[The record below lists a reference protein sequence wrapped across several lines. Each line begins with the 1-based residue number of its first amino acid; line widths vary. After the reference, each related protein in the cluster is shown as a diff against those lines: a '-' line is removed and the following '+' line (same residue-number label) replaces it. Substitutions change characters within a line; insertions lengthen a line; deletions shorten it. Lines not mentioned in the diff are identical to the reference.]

1 MIKRYEACF
10 LFKSEEI
17 EYKGSL
23 EEVRKSLEFFGATDI
38 VSNFI
43 GERALEYP
51 IKKQARGRYEIIEF
65 NMESNNLK
73 ELELRLKLIKN
84 LLRYMILVKIVRKI
98 NTKKLKEEILEN
110 LEIMLTK
117 KVLKVALKSKRQ
129 QVLKAQI
136 FRKNKRVFNG

>member
-65 NMESNNLK
+65 SMEGNNLK
-73 ELELRLKLIKN
+73 ELESRLKLIKN

-98 NTKKLKEEILEN
+98 NTKKIKRRNFREFRDNVDKESF
-110 LEIMLTK
+110 K
-117 KVLKVALKSKRQ
+117 GGSKIETPTDSESADIQ
-129 QVLKAQI
+129 EK
-136 FRKNKRVFNG
+136 

>member
-23 EEVRKSLEFFGATDI
+23 EEVKKALEFFGATEI

-65 NMESNNLK
+65 NMEGNNLK
-73 ELELRLKLIKN
+73 ELESKLKLIKN

-98 NTKKLKEEILEN
+98 NTKKIKRRNFREFRDNVDKDSLKGAS
-110 LEIMLTK
+110 
-117 KVLKVALKSKRQ
+117 KVETTTGSESADIQEK
-129 QVLKAQI
+129 
-136 FRKNKRVFNG
+136 

>member
-23 EEVRKSLEFFGATDI
+23 EEVKKSLEFFGATEI

-65 NMESNNLK
+65 NMECNNLK
-73 ELELRLKLIKN
+73 ELESKLKLIKN

-98 NTKKLKEEILEN
+98 NTKKIKRRNFREFRDNVDKDSLKGAS
-110 LEIMLTK
+110 
-117 KVLKVALKSKRQ
+117 KVETTTGSESTDVQEK
-129 QVLKAQI
+129 
-136 FRKNKRVFNG
+136 

>member
-23 EEVRKSLEFFGATDI
+23 EEVKKSLEFFGATEI

-65 NMESNNLK
+65 NMEGNNLK
-73 ELELRLKLIKN
+73 ELESKLKLIKN

-98 NTKKLKEEILEN
+98 NTKKIKRRNFREFRDNVDKDSLKGAS
-110 LEIMLTK
+110 
-117 KVLKVALKSKRQ
+117 KVETTIGSESTDIQEK
-129 QVLKAQI
+129 
-136 FRKNKRVFNG
+136 

>member
-23 EEVRKSLEFFGATDI
+23 EEVKKCLESFGATNI
-38 VSNFI
+38 VSNSI

-65 NMESNNLK
+65 SMEGNNLK
-73 ELELRLKLIKN
+73 ELESRLKLIKN
-84 LLRYMILVKIVRKI
+84 LLRHMILVKIVRKI
-98 NTKKLKEEILEN
+98 NTKKIKRRSFREFRDNIDKDN
-110 LEIMLTK
+110 LRAVP
-117 KVLKVALKSKRQ
+117 KVETPIVSESIDVQEK
-129 QVLKAQI
+129 
-136 FRKNKRVFNG
+136 

>member
-98 NTKKLKEEILEN
+98 NAKKIKRRNFREFRDNVDKESF
-110 LEIMLTK
+110 K
-117 KVLKVALKSKRQ
+117 GSSKIETPTGSESTDIQ
-129 QVLKAQI
+129 EK
-136 FRKNKRVFNG
+136 

>member
-23 EEVRKSLEFFGATDI
+23 EEVKKSLELYGATDI
-38 VSNFI
+38 ISNFI

-65 NMESNNLK
+65 SMEGNNLK
-73 ELELRLKLIKN
+73 EFESKLKLIKS

-98 NTKKLKEEILEN
+98 NTKKIKRRNFREFKDNIDKEN
-110 LEIMLTK
+110 L
-117 KVLKVALKSKRQ
+117 KSGSKIEVSTSSESADIQ
-129 QVLKAQI
+129 EK
-136 FRKNKRVFNG
+136 

>member
-23 EEVRKSLEFFGATDI
+23 EEVKKSLELFGATDI

-51 IKKQARGRYEIIEF
+51 IKKQARGRYEIIDF
-65 NMESNNLK
+65 SMEGNNLK
-73 ELELRLKLIKN
+73 ELESRLKLIKN

-98 NTKKLKEEILEN
+98 NTKKIKRRNFREFRDNID
-110 LEIMLTK
+110 K
-117 KVLKVALKSKRQ
+117 DSFRGGSKIETPIGSESTDVQ
-129 QVLKAQI
+129 EK
-136 FRKNKRVFNG
+136 

>member
-23 EEVRKSLEFFGATDI
+23 EEVKKSLEFFGATEI

-65 NMESNNLK
+65 NMEGNNLK
-73 ELELRLKLIKN
+73 ELESKLKLIKN

-98 NTKKLKEEILEN
+98 NTKKIKRRNFREFRDNVDKDSLKGASKVETTTGSES
-110 LEIMLTK
+110 TDVQK
-117 KVLKVALKSKRQ
+117 K
-129 QVLKAQI
+129 
-136 FRKNKRVFNG
+136 

>member
-23 EEVRKSLEFFGATDI
+23 EEVRKFLEFFGATDI

-65 NMESNNLK
+65 SMEGNNLK
-73 ELELRLKLIKN
+73 ELESRLKLIKN
-84 LLRYMILVKIVRKI
+84 LLRYMILVKVVRKI
-98 NTKKLKEEILEN
+98 NTKKIKRRNFREFRDNVDKESF
-110 LEIMLTK
+110 K
-117 KVLKVALKSKRQ
+117 GGSKIETPTGSESIDIQ
-129 QVLKAQI
+129 EK
-136 FRKNKRVFNG
+136 

>member
-23 EEVRKSLEFFGATDI
+23 EEVKKSLEFFGATDI

-65 NMESNNLK
+65 SMEGNNLK
-73 ELELRLKLIKN
+73 ELESRLKLIKN

-98 NTKKLKEEILEN
+98 NTKKIKRRNFREFRDNIDKDKDSLKGGSKIETPTDSEN
-110 LEIMLTK
+110 SDIQGK
-117 KVLKVALKSKRQ
+117 
-129 QVLKAQI
+129 
-136 FRKNKRVFNG
+136 

>member
-23 EEVRKSLEFFGATDI
+23 EEVKKSLEFFGATDI
-38 VSNFI
+38 ISNFI

-65 NMESNNLK
+65 SMESNNLK
-73 ELELRLKLIKN
+73 EFESGLKLIKN

-98 NTKKLKEEILEN
+98 NTKKIKRRNFREFRDNSDKDSLKGAS
-110 LEIMLTK
+110 
-117 KVLKVALKSKRQ
+117 KVETITGSESTDIQEK
-129 QVLKAQI
+129 
-136 FRKNKRVFNG
+136 

>member
-23 EEVRKSLEFFGATDI
+23 EEVKKSLELFGATDI
-38 VSNFI
+38 VNNFI

-65 NMESNNLK
+65 SMEGNNLK
-73 ELELRLKLIKN
+73 ELESRLKLIKN
-84 LLRYMILVKIVRKI
+84 LLRYMILVKVVRKI
-98 NTKKLKEEILEN
+98 NTKKIKRRNFREFKDSIDKDGLKGSSKIETPRAPESTEIQE
-110 LEIMLTK
+110 
-117 KVLKVALKSKRQ
+117 R
-129 QVLKAQI
+129 
-136 FRKNKRVFNG
+136 

>member
-10 LFKSEEI
+10 LFKGEEI

-23 EEVRKSLEFFGATDI
+23 EEVKKSLEFFGATDV

-65 NMESNNLK
+65 SMEGNNLK
-73 ELELRLKLIKN
+73 ELESRLKLIKN

-98 NTKKLKEEILEN
+98 NTKKIKRRNFREFRDNIDKDSLKGAS
-110 LEIMLTK
+110 
-117 KVLKVALKSKRQ
+117 KVETPTGRESTDIQEK
-129 QVLKAQI
+129 
-136 FRKNKRVFNG
+136 

>member
-23 EEVRKSLEFFGATDI
+23 EEVKKSLGLYGATDI
-38 VSNFI
+38 ISNFI

-65 NMESNNLK
+65 SMEGNNLK
-73 ELELRLKLIKN
+73 EFESKLKLIKS

-98 NTKKLKEEILEN
+98 NTKKIKRRNFREFKDNIDKEN
-110 LEIMLTK
+110 L
-117 KVLKVALKSKRQ
+117 KSGSKIEVPTSSESADIQ
-129 QVLKAQI
+129 EK
-136 FRKNKRVFNG
+136 

>member
-23 EEVRKSLEFFGATDI
+23 EEVKKSLEFFSATDI

-65 NMESNNLK
+65 SMEGNNLK
-73 ELELRLKLIKN
+73 ELESRLKLIKN

-98 NTKKLKEEILEN
+98 NTKKIKRRNFREFRDNIDKDSLKG
-110 LEIMLTK
+110 TS
-117 KVLKVALKSKRQ
+117 KVETPIGSESTDVQEK
-129 QVLKAQI
+129 
-136 FRKNKRVFNG
+136 

>member
-73 ELELRLKLIKN
+73 ELESRLKLIKN

-98 NTKKLKEEILEN
+98 NTKKIKRRNFREFRDNVDKESF
-110 LEIMLTK
+110 K
-117 KVLKVALKSKRQ
+117 KVALKSKRQ

-136 FRKNKRVFNG
+136 FKKNKRVF

>member
-23 EEVRKSLEFFGATDI
+23 EGVKKSLEFFGATDV

-65 NMESNNLK
+65 SMEGNNLK
-73 ELELRLKLIKN
+73 ELESRLKLIKN

-98 NTKKLKEEILEN
+98 NTKKIKRRNFREFRDNIDKDSLKGAS
-110 LEIMLTK
+110 
-117 KVLKVALKSKRQ
+117 KVETPIGPESTDIQEK
-129 QVLKAQI
+129 
-136 FRKNKRVFNG
+136 

>member
-17 EYKGSL
+17 EYKCSL
-23 EEVRKSLEFFGATDI
+23 EEVRKSLEFFGAIDI

-65 NMESNNLK
+65 SMEGNNLK
-73 ELELRLKLIKN
+73 ELESRLKLIKN

-98 NTKKLKEEILEN
+98 NTKKIKRRNFREFRDNVDKESF
-110 LEIMLTK
+110 K
-117 KVLKVALKSKRQ
+117 GGSKIETPTGSESTDIQ
-129 QVLKAQI
+129 EK
-136 FRKNKRVFNG
+136 

>member
-23 EEVRKSLEFFGATDI
+23 EEVKKSLEFFGATEI

-65 NMESNNLK
+65 SMEGNNLK
-73 ELELRLKLIKN
+73 ELESRLKLIKN

-98 NTKKLKEEILEN
+98 NTKKIKRRNFREFRDNIDKDSLKGAS
-110 LEIMLTK
+110 
-117 KVLKVALKSKRQ
+117 KVETPTGSESTD
-129 QVLKAQI
+129 I
-136 FRKNKRVFNG
+136 

>member
-23 EEVRKSLEFFGATDI
+23 EEVKKSLEFFGATEI

-65 NMESNNLK
+65 NMEGNNLK
-73 ELELRLKLIKN
+73 ELESKLKLIKN

-98 NTKKLKEEILEN
+98 NTKKIKRRNFREFRDNVDKDSLKGAS
-110 LEIMLTK
+110 
-117 KVLKVALKSKRQ
+117 KVEATTGSESTDIQEK
-129 QVLKAQI
+129 
-136 FRKNKRVFNG
+136 

>member
-23 EEVRKSLEFFGATDI
+23 EEVKKSLEFFGATEI

-65 NMESNNLK
+65 NMEGNNLK
-73 ELELRLKLIKN
+73 ELESRLKLIKN

-98 NTKKLKEEILEN
+98 NTKKIKRRNFREFRDN
-110 LEIMLTK
+110 VDK
-117 KVLKVALKSKRQ
+117 DSFKGASKVETTTGSESTDIQEK
-129 QVLKAQI
+129 
-136 FRKNKRVFNG
+136 

>member
-1 MIKRYEACF
+1 MIKKYEACF
-10 LFKSEEI
+10 LFKSEEL

-23 EEVRKSLEFFGATDI
+23 EEVKKSLESFGATDI

-65 NMESNNLK
+65 SMDGNNLK
-73 ELELRLKLIKN
+73 ELESSLKLIKN

-98 NTKKLKEEILEN
+98 NTKKIKRRNFREFRDNVDKESLKGS
-110 LEIMLTK
+110 
-117 KVLKVALKSKRQ
+117 SKIETPTGSESADI
-129 QVLKAQI
+129 KE
-136 FRKNKRVFNG
+136 K

>member
-23 EEVRKSLEFFGATDI
+23 EEVKKSLELFGATDI
-38 VSNFI
+38 VNNFI

-65 NMESNNLK
+65 SMEGNNLK
-73 ELELRLKLIKN
+73 ELESRLKLIKN
-84 LLRYMILVKIVRKI
+84 LLRYMILVKVVRKI
-98 NTKKLKEEILEN
+98 NTKKIKRRNFREFKDSIDKDGLKGSSKIETPRGPESTEIQE
-110 LEIMLTK
+110 
-117 KVLKVALKSKRQ
+117 R
-129 QVLKAQI
+129 
-136 FRKNKRVFNG
+136 

>member
-23 EEVRKSLEFFGATDI
+23 EEVKKSLEFFGATEI

-65 NMESNNLK
+65 SMEGNNLK
-73 ELELRLKLIKN
+73 ELESRLKLIKN
-84 LLRYMILVKIVRKI
+84 LLRYMILVKVVRKI
-98 NTKKLKEEILEN
+98 NTKKIKRRNFREFRDNIDKDSLKGAS
-110 LEIMLTK
+110 
-117 KVLKVALKSKRQ
+117 KVETPTGSESTD
-129 QVLKAQI
+129 I
-136 FRKNKRVFNG
+136 

>member
-23 EEVRKSLEFFGATDI
+23 EEVKKSLELYGATDI
-38 VSNFI
+38 ISNFI

-51 IKKQARGRYEIIEF
+51 IKKQTRGRYEIIEF
-65 NMESNNLK
+65 SMEGNNLK
-73 ELELRLKLIKN
+73 EFESKLKLIKS

-98 NTKKLKEEILEN
+98 NTKKIKRRNFREFKDNIDKEN
-110 LEIMLTK
+110 L
-117 KVLKVALKSKRQ
+117 KSGSKIEVSTSSESADIQ
-129 QVLKAQI
+129 EK
-136 FRKNKRVFNG
+136 

>member
-43 GERALEYP
+43 EERALEYP

-73 ELELRLKLIKN
+73 ELELRFKLIKN

-98 NTKKLKEEILEN
+98 NTKKIKRRNFREFRDNVDKESC
-110 LEIMLTK
+110 K
-117 KVLKVALKSKRQ
+117 GSSKIETPTGSESTDIQ
-129 QVLKAQI
+129 EK
-136 FRKNKRVFNG
+136 

>member
-23 EEVRKSLEFFGATDI
+23 EEVKKSLEFFGATEI

-65 NMESNNLK
+65 NMEGNNLK
-73 ELELRLKLIKN
+73 ELESKLKLIKN

-98 NTKKLKEEILEN
+98 NTKKIKRRNFREFRDNVDKDSLKGAS
-110 LEIMLTK
+110 
-117 KVLKVALKSKRQ
+117 KVETTIGSESTDVQEK
-129 QVLKAQI
+129 
-136 FRKNKRVFNG
+136 

>member
-98 NTKKLKEEILEN
+98 NTKKIKRRNFREFRDNVDKESFKGSSKIET
-110 LEIMLTK
+110 LTGSESTDIQEK
-117 KVLKVALKSKRQ
+117 
-129 QVLKAQI
+129 
-136 FRKNKRVFNG
+136 

>member
-23 EEVRKSLEFFGATDI
+23 EEVKKSLELYGATDI
-38 VSNFI
+38 ISNFI

-65 NMESNNLK
+65 SMEGNNLK
-73 ELELRLKLIKN
+73 EFESKLKLIKS

-98 NTKKLKEEILEN
+98 NTKKLKEETLGN
-110 LEIMLTK
+110 LKTILTK
-117 KVLKVALKSKRQ
+117 K
-129 QVLKAQI
+129 I
-136 FRKNKRVFNG
+136 

>member
-10 LFKSEEI
+10 LFKSEEV

-23 EEVRKSLEFFGATDI
+23 EEVKKSLELFGATDI
-38 VSNFI
+38 VNNFI

-65 NMESNNLK
+65 SMEGANLK
-73 ELELRLKLIKN
+73 EFESKLKLIKN

-98 NTKKLKEEILEN
+98 NTRKIKRRNFREFRDNIDKDSF
-110 LEIMLTK
+110 K
-117 KVLKVALKSKRQ
+117 GGSKVEMPTGSESTD
-129 QVLKAQI
+129 I
-136 FRKNKRVFNG
+136 

>member
-23 EEVRKSLEFFGATDI
+23 EEVRKSLEFFGATEI

-65 NMESNNLK
+65 SMEGNNLK
-73 ELELRLKLIKN
+73 ELESRLKLIKN

-98 NTKKLKEEILEN
+98 NTKKIKRRNFREFRDNIDKDKDKDSFKGGSKIETPTDSEN
-110 LEIMLTK
+110 LDIQEK
-117 KVLKVALKSKRQ
+117 
-129 QVLKAQI
+129 
-136 FRKNKRVFNG
+136 

>member
-23 EEVRKSLEFFGATDI
+23 EEVKKSLELYGATDI
-38 VSNFI
+38 ISNFI

-65 NMESNNLK
+65 SMEGNNLK
-73 ELELRLKLIKN
+73 EFESKLKLIKS

-98 NTKKLKEEILEN
+98 NTKKIKRRNFREFKDNIDKEN
-110 LEIMLTK
+110 L
-117 KVLKVALKSKRQ
+117 KSGSKIEVPTSSESADIQ
-129 QVLKAQI
+129 EK
-136 FRKNKRVFNG
+136 